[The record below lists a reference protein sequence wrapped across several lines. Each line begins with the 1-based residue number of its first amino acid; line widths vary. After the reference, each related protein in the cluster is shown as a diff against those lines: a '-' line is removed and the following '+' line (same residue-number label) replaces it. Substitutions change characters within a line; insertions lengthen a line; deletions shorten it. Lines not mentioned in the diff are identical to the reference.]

1 MKSITLIFKHQ
12 NLINKIKQL
21 PKYNYYLFQIIMQ
34 IFPKLQKLQDY
45 DNAIL
50 KLKKVRS
57 NLIALREFET
67 QICIHQQT
75 MSRLNRAAQM

>member
-1 MKSITLIFKHQ
+1 
-12 NLINKIKQL
+12 
-21 PKYNYYLFQIIMQ
+21 MQ